1 MAGAMEKSSDV
12 MKAESDEGGGG
23 AGDNDGTLQRDEQGG
38 TGVKA
43 VASSHACIASSC
55 ILVASSHVCIA
66 SSRVLYLCAVLVCVC
81 VCVCACVRAC
91 VCVCVCVCV
100 CACACAC
107 VCMCVCVCVCVCVHT
122 FLPLTHC
129 VPSSTTQYTLWDWQ
143 SDCH

>member
-1 MAGAMEKSSDV
+1 M
-12 MKAESDEGGGG
+12 
-23 AGDNDGTLQRDEQGG
+23 
-38 TGVKA
+38 KA

-66 SSRVLYLCAVLVCVC
+66 SSCVLYL
-81 VCVCACVRAC
+81 C
-91 VCVCVCVCV
+91 VCVCVCVC
-100 CACACAC
+100 
-107 VCMCVCVCVCVCVHT
+107 MHT